1 MQKSIIPTVFVFL
14 LALGGNALAGVS
26 AGGYGNAASSGARK
40 TVSNDVHETLN
51 NAREAYDE
59 MGQVTY
65 EKTIPK
71 PEDIQKAAS
80 GCLDGIL
87 NADYGFGLSVPS
99 AKSLLNSACRA
110 INSGV
115 TSHLNNV
122 KGELANDYSRIGGG
136 LGNNSAPGNTV
147 DYEQVGDELADS
159 LWEEIKADQNW

>member
-1 MQKSIIPTVFVFL
+1 MQKIIIALVVAFL
-14 LALGGNALAGVS
+14 LAMTGNVFAGMS
-26 AGGYGNAASSGARK
+26 ADDYGTAASSGARE
-40 TVSNDVHETLN
+40 TVEGDVQETLD

-71 PEDIQKAAS
+71 PEDIQEAAS

-99 AKSLLNSACRA
+99 VSSLLNSACRS

-115 TSHLNNV
+115 TGHLNEV
-122 KGELANDYSRIGGG
+122 KLELADEYSRIGAG
-136 LGNNSAPGNTV
+136 LGDNSAPSNSV
-147 DYEQVGDELADS
+147 DYEQVGEELADG
-159 LWEEIKADQNW
+159 LWEQVKEDRSW